1 MTHKRRTKTQGSREF
16 FPWALILTVLSSCCS
31 ILLQVDSACQIACF
45 FWDGLVSRDEQQA
58 GQVKISIDG
67 LMQGR
72 QKIPQELGVLR
83 SPKADVEGDLLG
95 KLVRLGAK
103 SCHQ

>member
-1 MTHKRRTKTQGSREF
+1 MTHKRRTKTQGSSGF
-16 FPWALILTVLSSCCS
+16 LALGAQFLILTVLSSCCS
-31 ILLQVDSACQIACF
+31 ILLRVDSACQIACF

-72 QKIPQELGVLR
+72 QKIPQELGGSSVP
-83 SPKADVEGDLLG
+83 PKLTSKGICWA
-95 KLVRLGAK
+95 
-103 SCHQ
+103 S